1 MDERRIRRFA
11 GEGPGALLH
20 GSADPVITPMLLR
33 GHSGRIDDFD
43 IELFDGAGH
52 WIIEQRPA
60 VVLQRLRVFLQY
72 IQ

>member
-11 GEGPGALLH
+11 GEGPGALAARLGRPRYH
-20 GSADPVITPMLLR
+20 PTLLR
-33 GHSGRIDDFD
+33 GLSGRIDDFD
-43 IELFDGAGH
+43 IELFDSAGH

-60 VVLQRLRVFLQY
+60 VVLPRLRVFLQY